1 MGSIRKPE
9 SISKLAKLT
18 ATTLSLPASTLNI
31 GGQQYNTL
39 TSLTLNT
46 ATVGAGGVDA
56 TIVAGSLYTVY
67 AVLSSGQVYLI
78 ASLNSSLP
86 SGFTQARAVGGFTTD
101 ASSQIDQVGE
111 YPGNLNVAGSV
122 SAGGGLT
129 SQPTQNFIINGAFDF
144 SQRYGNTAKTIGNA
158 ADLPA
163 DAYIFDRWWANGA
176 GDAYLQYQRVSITDL
191 PGFQYAGSSKRI
203 NAASGNIGLFNQ
215 ALEYSNLLPL
225 QGKIITVSY
234 YIKVPIAPTNS
245 MQDVV
250 TYSTTANQ
258 KEPGTVLY
266 TLPSYTGTASWTRRS
281 FSISVPYD
289 AKSLMIRL
297 ARGTFNTV
305 LNAEVQITGVM
316 LNIGS
321 TAAPFQRAG
330 GTIGGELALCQRYY
344 SNSFDFG
351 NVPGVS
357 VAINDSTHG
366 TSWADGNAP
375 GFWFPVP
382 MRTTPAITLRPQGS
396 TTVGQVSVAGTN
408 YSASATSISYTH
420 CSYVTTGGPAVGGNY
435 VRFTWEAAAE
445 L

>member
-56 TIVAGSLYTVY
+56 TVTAGSLYYVY
-67 AVLSSGQVYLI
+67 AVLSSNQVYLI

-111 YPGNLNVAGSV
+111 YAGNLAVAGSV

-129 SQPTQNFIINGAFDF
+129 SQPTQNFLINGAFDI
-144 SQRYGNTAKTIGNA
+144 SQRYGNTVKTIGA
-158 ADLPA
+158 GADLPP
-163 DAYIFDRWWANGA
+163 DAYIFDRWWSNGSA
-176 GDAYLQYQRVSITDL
+176 DAYLQYQRVAITDL

-215 ALEYSNLLPL
+215 ALEYSNVLPL
-225 QGKIITVSY
+225 QGKTITVSY
-234 YIKVPIAPTNS
+234 YIKAPISPTYS
-245 MQDVV
+245 LQDLV
-250 TYSTTANQ
+250 TYSTTADQ
-258 KEPGTVLY
+258 KDPL
-266 TLPSYTGTASWTRRS
+266 TLFFTSSSYAVSTSWTRRS
-281 FSISVPYD
+281 FSVSVPVNT
-289 AKSLMIRL
+289 KSLMIRL
-297 ARGTFNTV
+297 CRGTLNTV

-316 LNIGS
+316 LNIGTS
-321 TAAPFQRAG
+321 AAPFQRAG

-344 SNSFDFG
+344 EKSYGQDV
-351 NVPGVS
+351 VPGTANSLAGSHILIAQQYGSNYCPVGYLPFKVTKRVNAVTS
-357 VAINDSTHG
+357 GVVYDAVTGSGTIIKSLLGAYQQNYYIANNDS
-366 TSWADGNAP
+366 
-375 GFWFPVP
+375 GFWV
-382 MRTTPAITLRPQGS
+382 LRVIKPNFQD
-396 TTVGQVSVAGTN
+396 
-408 YSASATSISYTH
+408 
-420 CSYVTTGGPAVGGNY
+420 
-435 VRFTWEAAAE
+435 R
-445 L
+445 